1 MSDSGNRA
9 DVRPSEH
16 DRCAECGTAVAGQW
30 VSYRQDPDNPATVI
44 SHFGG
49 VVTTGPAEPPS
60 PTIPKPSVRDLE
72 YPQGLGVFF
81 HP

>member
-16 DRCAECGTAVAGQW
+16 DRCAGCGTAVAGQW

-44 SHFGG
+44 SHFGE
-49 VVTTGPAEPPS
+49 VVTTGPP
-60 PTIPKPSVRDLE
+60 VRASDQAAGKDAGRDRQA
-72 YPQGLGVFF
+72 PR
-81 HP
+81 